1 MPTTHYLTAATLDGF
16 IADEA
21 HSLEWLFEVPDDE
34 SDEGS
39 GPVAEFF
46 AGVGAMAMGAST
58 YLWLVEHEQLTAQP
72 EKWNEM
78 HGHKP
83 CWVFAHR
90 ELPVLAGANVR
101 FVQGDVRPVHAELAA
116 AAGDGTVWIA
126 GGGDLAGQFI
136 DAGLL
141 DLITV
146 SIAPVTLGAGAP
158 LLPRRLLSS
167 TLHLDDVRRGGQF
180 VHLTYAVS

>member
-1 MPTTHYLTAATLDGF
+1 MPTTHYLTATSLDGF
-16 IADEA
+16 IADPA
-21 HSLEWLFEVPDDE
+21 HSLDWLFEVDGGDDA
-34 SDEGS
+34 DN
-39 GPVAEFF
+39 PFADFF
-46 AGVGAMAMGAST
+46 TRVGAMAMGAST
-58 YLWLVEHEQLTAQP
+58 YLWLVEHEQLIAQP

-83 CWVFAHR
+83 GWVFAHR
-90 ELPVLAGANVR
+90 ELPVLPGADVH
-101 FVQGDVRPVHAELAA
+101 FVQGDVRPVHADMTA

-126 GGGDLAGQFI
+126 GGGELAGQFV

-146 SIAPVTLGAGAP
+146 SVAPVTLGAGAP
-158 LLPRRLLSS
+158 LLPRRLLSAR
-167 TLHLDDVRRGGQF
+167 LHLEDVRRGGQF